1 MSNARHYF
9 SIEIILDEKI
19 KDAKMKSFS
28 SDFKHSLNIIILYE
42 LLITLRTHFE
52 YEELSK
58 RKSNEKHFE
67 FMWKSSAIGL
77 SPLLGM

>member
-1 MSNARHYF
+1 
-9 SIEIILDEKI
+9 
-19 KDAKMKSFS
+19 MKLLLHVS
-28 SDFKHSLNIIILYE
+28 S
-42 LLITLRTHFE
+42 HFE

-58 RKSNEKHFE
+58 KSNEKHFE